1 MFGSKSLGF
10 LFEIRVVQ
18 MRWSFAMQ
26 GGAVGTGYTQT
37 DVSWP
42 RGFVFLLFALLVAG
56 CAGKGTEVPKQAIN
70 PLQGTNKLFLSLAER
85 MEELATNDVELARAL
100 KSKAASLDTLGQ
112 SQAAL
117 VAIDRALAMTPEVE
131 QQELLSTKASI
142 LFSLD
147 RAPDALAILVPMLK
161 LEHPVA
167 PKQTSAV
174 EDDPS
179 HEYIVAAFCY
189 MRLERWPDAVRALSR
204 IQPSGP
210 EDDLAAYAA
219 LTYAYV
225 KARAAGQVA
234 DEWLDAQT
242 EFSAA
247 KHTGHYGAL
256 IRMWQGHFNSD
267 ELTTGLKA
275 LKGTAQQDALGEALF
290 HRMAYVKY
298 VGKDP
303 SAATVLFEH
312 LNDLAPYGNIE
323 WIYAKQ
329 VLAAVR

>member
-1 MFGSKSLGF
+1 MRRDFANQGSAVLAEHAQS
-10 LFEIRVVQ
+10 VVA
-18 MRWSFAMQ
+18 RR
-26 GGAVGTGYTQT
+26 
-37 DVSWP
+37 
-42 RGFVFLLFALLVAG
+42 RGLALLLCALLISA
-56 CAGKGTEVPKQAIN
+56 CAGKSTEVPKQAIN

-85 MEELATNDVELARAL
+85 MEERATNDAELARAL

-117 VAIDRALAMTPEVE
+117 ETIDRALALTPEVE

-147 RAPDALAILVPMLK
+147 RAPDALAILVPMLN
-161 LEHPVA
+161 LEHPAA
-167 PKQTSAV
+167 PKQASAA
-174 EDDPS
+174 EDDLS

-219 LTYAYV
+219 LTYAYI
-225 KARAAGQVA
+225 KARAHGAVA
-234 DEWLDAQT
+234 DEWLDAQM

-256 IRMWQGHFNSD
+256 IRMWQGHFDSA
-267 ELTTGLKA
+267 ELAASLKA
-275 LKGTAQQDALGEALF
+275 LKGTAQQDAVGEALF
-290 HRMAYVKY
+290 HRMAYVSY
-298 VGKDP
+298 VERDP
-303 SAATVLFEH
+303 SAAKALFDG
-312 LNDLAPYGNIE
+312 LNELAPYGNME

-329 VLAAVR
+329 VLAAAR

>member
-1 MFGSKSLGF
+1 
-10 LFEIRVVQ
+10 

-26 GGAVGTGYTQT
+26 GSAVGTGHTPS

-56 CAGKGTEVPKQAIN
+56 CAGKGTEVSKQAIN

-85 MEELATNDVELARAL
+85 MGARATNDAELARAL

-117 VAIDRALAMTPEVE
+117 VAIDRALALTPEAE

-147 RAPDALAILVPMLK
+147 RAPDALMILLPMLE

-167 PKQTSAV
+167 PKQASAA
-174 EDDPS
+174 DDDLS
-179 HEYIVAAFCY
+179 HQYIVAAFCY
-189 MRLERWPDAVRALSR
+189 MRLERWSDAVRTLSR
-204 IQPSGP
+204 LQPSGP

-219 LTYAYV
+219 LTYAYI
-225 KARAAGQVA
+225 KARAPGQMA

-256 IRMWQGHFNSD
+256 IRMWQGHFDSH
-267 ELTTGLKA
+267 ELAASLNTLR
-275 LKGTAQQDALGEALF
+275 GTAQQDAFGEALF
-290 HRMAYVKY
+290 HRMAYARY
-298 VGKDP
+298 VERDP
-303 SAATVLFEH
+303 SAAAALLERM
-312 LNDLAPYGNIE
+312 NELAPYGNME

-329 VLAAVR
+329 VLAAPR

>member
-1 MFGSKSLGF
+1 
-10 LFEIRVVQ
+10 
-18 MRWSFAMQ
+18 MQ
-26 GGAVGTGYTQT
+26 GGVVGAVHTQSG
-37 DVSWP
+37 VFWMRSLA
-42 RGFVFLLFALLVAG
+42 FLLFALLITG
-56 CAGKGTEVPKQAIN
+56 CAGKSVEVPKQAIN

-85 MEELATNDVELARAL
+85 MEERATNDAELARAL

-117 VAIDRALAMTPEVE
+117 DAIDRALALTPEVE

-161 LEHPVA
+161 LEHPAA
-167 PKQTSAV
+167 PKQASAA
-174 EDDPS
+174 EDDLS

-189 MRLERWPDAVRALSR
+189 MRLERWPDAVRALSL

-219 LTYAYV
+219 LTYAYIKV
-225 KARAAGQVA
+225 RAHGAVA
-234 DEWLDAQT
+234 DEWLDAQM

-256 IRMWQGHFNSD
+256 IRMWQGHFDSA
-267 ELTTGLKA
+267 ELAASLKA
-275 LKGTAQQDALGEALF
+275 LKGTAQQDAVGEALF
-290 HRMAYVKY
+290 HRMAYVSY
-298 VGKDP
+298 VERDP
-303 SAATVLFEH
+303 SAAKALFDG
-312 LNDLAPYGNIE
+312 LNELAPYGNME

-329 VLAAVR
+329 VLAAAR